1 LNPGKIENIVFDL
14 GNTLCYFD
22 FCYFFDGV
30 ARLEKKLNPREF
42 RKYIFSNRL
51 DIKLSTSRVNH
62 KEFFKR
68 LKRKFNL
75 KIGYSDFTY
84 MYKDIFWENTPM
96 KNFLEQ
102 ISSLRKFKLFLVSNT
117 CPVHINFLNK
127 NFPYINLIKNKIY
140 SFRVKMMKPDKKI
153 FRYFIKKFKI
163 NPEKSIFVDDLS
175 ENIKIA
181 SLFGFK
187 TIHYTTHK
195 SFIKQFNKLIR

>member
-1 LNPGKIENIVFDL
+1 MNPGKIENIVFDL

-96 KNFLEQ
+96 KN
-102 ISSLRKFKLFLVSNT
+102 SKLFTRIS
-117 CPVHINFLNK
+117 
-127 NFPYINLIKNKIY
+127 LIHLFWN
-140 SFRVKMMKPDKKI
+140 VD
-153 FRYFIKKFKI
+153 
-163 NPEKSIFVDDLS
+163 PERI
-175 ENIKIA
+175 
-181 SLFGFK
+181 
-187 TIHYTTHK
+187 
-195 SFIKQFNKLIR
+195 